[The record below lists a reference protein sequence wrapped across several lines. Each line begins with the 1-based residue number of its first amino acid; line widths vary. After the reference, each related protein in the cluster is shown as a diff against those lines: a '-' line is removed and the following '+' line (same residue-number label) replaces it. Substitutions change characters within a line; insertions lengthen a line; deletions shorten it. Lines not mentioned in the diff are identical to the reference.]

1 MDQCIKAIVRGR
13 VQGVF
18 FRAYTEEEA
27 RRQGL
32 VGWVRNLADGDVE
45 AMICGSAENIESM
58 IKWLHTG
65 SPMADV
71 KEVFVSGIEP
81 MEQLENFEIRY

>member
-1 MDQCIKAIVRGR
+1 MDQCIKAIVKGK

-32 VGWVRNLADGDVE
+32 VGWVRNVANGDVE
-45 AMICGSAENIESM
+45 AMICGPAGNIDSM

-65 SPMADV
+65 SPMANV
-71 KEVFVSGIEP
+71 KEVNVTRVESP
-81 MEQLENFEIRY
+81 EQLDKFEIRY

>member
-1 MDQCIKAIVRGR
+1 MDQCIKAIVRGK

-32 VGWVRNLADGDVE
+32 VGWVRNLTNGDVE
-45 AMICGSAENIESM
+45 AMICGPAGNIESM
-58 IKWLHTG
+58 IKWLYTG
-65 SPMADV
+65 SPMANV
-71 KEVFVSGIEP
+71 REVNVTGVESP
-81 MEQLENFEIRY
+81 EQFEKFEIRF

>member
-32 VGWVRNLADGDVE
+32 VGWVRNVANGDVE
-45 AMICGSAENIESM
+45 VMICGPAENIESM

-65 SPMADV
+65 SPMANV
-71 KEVFVSGIEP
+71 KEVLVTGIEP
-81 MEQLENFEIRY
+81 MEQLEKFETRF

>member
-1 MDQCIKAIVRGR
+1 MYQCIKAIVRGR

-71 KEVFVSGIEP
+71 KEVFVTGIEP

>member
-1 MDQCIKAIVRGR
+1 
-13 VQGVF
+13 
-18 FRAYTEEEA
+18 
-27 RRQGL
+27 
-32 VGWVRNLADGDVE
+32 
-45 AMICGSAENIESM
+45 MICGSAENIESM

>member
-1 MDQCIKAIVRGR
+1 MDQCVNVTVKGR

-32 VGWVRNLADGDVE
+32 VGWVRNLPNGDVE
-45 AMICGSAENIESM
+45 AVMCGPEVNIESM
-58 IKWLHTG
+58 VEWLHTG
-65 SPMADV
+65 SPMASV
-71 KEVFVSGIEP
+71 KEVLVTGVESP
-81 MEQLENFEIRY
+81 EQLEGFEIRY

>member
-1 MDQCIKAIVRGR
+1 MDQCTKAIVKGK

-32 VGWVRNLADGDVE
+32 VGWVRNVANGDVE
-45 AMICGSAENIESM
+45 AMICGSAVNIESM

-65 SPMADV
+65 SPMANV
-71 KEVFVSGIEP
+71 KEVFVTGVESP
-81 MEQLENFEIRY
+81 EQFESFEIRY